1 MRPLSATI
9 HTSVLS
15 MVDLEGL
22 ALDAGRPGRLTALEE
37 IKGGDSVHAV
47 INEPGVAQE
56 VTAENY
62 SVGRTCPLPLHERRR
77 DVFTKTTSAR

>member
-1 MRPLSATI
+1 MKTIRVIIHSSAV
-9 HTSVLS
+9 SVIN
-15 MVDLEGL
+15 LEGL
-22 ALDAGRPGRLTALEE
+22 ALDAGRPGRLIALEE
-37 IKGGDSVHAV
+37 IKGGDAVHAV

-62 SVGRTCPLPLHERRR
+62 SVGRTCPLMPHERRR